1 MFWDFFTVFG
11 PGSLIPIEGMMSSDK
26 YKDILANYSLPI
38 LSDSDSR
45 AGRVF
50 EQDLAPY
57 HTSKKMQ
64 TFFAKTGINLLDW
77 PGNSPDLNP
86 IKNLWAIIKRKL
98 SKYDC
103 STKTS
108 LIETIIRIWYYDE
121 ELKKMCC
128 NLVHSMPKRVSMII
142 KSKGGHMKY

>member
-1 MFWDFFTVFG
+1 MFWCFFTVFK
-11 PGSLIPIEGMMSSDK
+11 PGSLIPIEGIMNSDK
-26 YKDILANYSLPI
+26 YKDILANYLLPI
-38 LSDSDSR
+38 LSNSDSI

-50 EQDLAPY
+50 QQDLSPC

-64 TFFAKTGINLLDW
+64 TFFVQTDITLLDR
-77 PGNSPDLNP
+77 PRNSPDLSS
-86 IKNLWAIIKRKL
+86 IENLWATIKRKL

-108 LIETIIRIWYYDE
+108 LIEAIISIGYHDK

-128 NLVHSMPKRVSMII
+128 NLVHSMPKRVSMTI
-142 KSKGGHMKY
+142 KSKGGHIKY